1 MTYRIVCPVENNQVT
16 LTLPPGFRGKKEV
29 TVVIEDPIES
39 KVQKMA
45 KLKQASSDPLFLAD
59 IQVIQHD
66 FDFSDR
72 ETL

>member
-16 LTLPPGFRGKKEV
+16 LTLPPGLKGRKEV
-29 TVVIEDPIES
+29 TVVVEDPMETRAE
-39 KVQKMA
+39 KMD